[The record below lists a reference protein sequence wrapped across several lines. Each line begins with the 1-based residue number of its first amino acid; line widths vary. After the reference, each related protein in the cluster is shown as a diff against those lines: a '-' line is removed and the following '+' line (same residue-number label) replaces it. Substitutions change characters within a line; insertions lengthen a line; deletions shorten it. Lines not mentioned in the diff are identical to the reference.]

1 MSRRAGGVF
10 DRGGHDEVPPPRF
23 AETLL
28 AAPLPLK
35 AVQRSAL
42 RRLLDGAPEAVTV
55 AGKGIRTARALRQQL
70 GYIGRHGDLPL
81 WDEAGLKRQ
90 GRADVADLA
99 RDWLEV
105 DRLDSLRRAGGVFAR
120 SLTLT
125 APPGSDP
132 LAVRLAVA
140 DHLRTNYEP
149 FDHVYAFH
157 TDRPHPHAHVI
168 FRTLGRDGR
177 RLLWNPEELQL
188 DRARFARALR
198 DHGVESQATLR
209 RLRQLPGKT
218 PPRRLWWA
226 AHRLA
231 DQEPDAVNLRRAQV
245 FEANA
250 MALAEPDFLAPRE
263 GRVAQA
269 HRRTTAELGA
279 LAARL
284 AQSPAVEDRDLGA
297 ALERH
302 LHELEKRPAPT
313 TERAALAEKLR
324 AAKQTP
330 GPTHEPKA
338 HRRSGALDAH
348 DRAQER

>member
-1 MSRRAGGVF
+1 MSRRGGGVF
-10 DRGGHDEVPPPRF
+10 DRGGHDEIPPPRF

-35 AVQRSAL
+35 AAQRSAL
-42 RRLLDGAPEAVTV
+42 RRLLEGAPEAVTL
-55 AGKGIRTARALRQQL
+55 AGKGIRTARALSQHL

-90 GRADVADLA
+90 GRADIADLA
-99 RDWLEV
+99 RDWLEL
-105 DRLDSLRRAGGVFAR
+105 DRLDSLRRAGGVVAR
-120 SLTLT
+120 PLTLT

-140 DHLRTNYEP
+140 DHLRTNYAP

-168 FRTLGRDGR
+168 FRTLGRDGH
-177 RLLWNPEELQL
+177 RLLWSPEELQL

-218 PPRRLWWA
+218 PPRRVWWA
-226 AHRLA
+226 AQRLVEA
-231 DQEPDAVNLRRAQV
+231 EPDALNLRRAQV
-245 FEANA
+245 FEAS
-250 MALAEPDFLAPRE
+250 ALARAEPGSLAPRE
-263 GRVAQA
+263 NRVAQA
-269 HRRTTAELGA
+269 HRRTTSELAA
-279 LAARL
+279 LAVRL
-284 AQSPAVEDRDLGA
+284 ATSPAAEDRDLSA

-302 LHELEKRPAPT
+302 LRELAQRPAPT
-313 TERAALAEKLR
+313 TERAVLAEKLR
-324 AAKQTP
+324 AATLAPGQTP
-330 GPTHEPKA
+330 ERQA
-338 HRRSGALDAH
+338 RRRSDALEAP
-348 DRAQER
+348 DRAQAR